1 MKLSALRPILVVLP
15 VTWIAAL
22 GAATVTSS
30 LPSVGVAAY
39 AFSAA
44 VYEVGSFLCH
54 QLSER
59 SFHFR
64 GAQLPVCARCV
75 GLYVGAGVAAVA
87 ASRLSGSTSRKVW
100 DRARVLLAV
109 AALPTA
115 VTLIGEWF
123 SGHMPS
129 HWIRAAA
136 GFPLGAIVM
145 LIVLAATAPESVVE
159 IH

>member
-1 MKLSALRPILVVLP
+1 MKLSALRPILVVMP
-15 VTWIAAL
+15 VAWIAAL

-30 LPSVGVAAY
+30 LPAVGAAAY
-39 AFSAA
+39 GFSAA
-44 VYEVGSFLCH
+44 IYQVGSLLCH

-64 GAQLPVCARCV
+64 GAQLPVCARCA
-75 GLYVGAGVAAVA
+75 GLYVGAAAA
-87 ASRLSGSTSRKVW
+87 ALSASRLGPTRSRNVW
-100 DRARVLLAV
+100 NRSRMLLAV

-136 GFPLGAIVM
+136 GLPLGAIVM
-145 LIVLAATAPESVVE
+145 LIVLAATTPESVVE

>member
-1 MKLSALRPILVVLP
+1 MKLIAFRPILVVSP
-15 VTWIAAL
+15 IAWVTAL
-22 GAATVTSS
+22 GLATVIASR
-30 LPSVGVAAY
+30 PIAGVAAY
-39 AFSAA
+39 GLSAA
-44 VYEVGSFLCH
+44 VYEVGSLLCH
-54 QLSER
+54 QLPER

-75 GLYVGAGVAAVA
+75 GLYLGAATAAIGVAGM
-87 ASRLSGSTSRKVW
+87 RRFGQRRIW
-100 DRARVLLAV
+100 DRARVLLFIG
-109 AALPTA
+109 AAPTA
-115 VTLIGEWF
+115 VTLIYEWF

-145 LIVLAATAPESVVE
+145 LIILAAATSESAVE

>member
-1 MKLSALRPILVVLP
+1 MKLSALRPILVAMPIVW
-15 VTWIAAL
+15 VTAL

-30 LPSVGVAAY
+30 RPVVGVAAY

-44 VYEVGSFLCH
+44 VYEVGSLLCH
-54 QLSER
+54 QLPER
-59 SFHFR
+59 SFHYR
-64 GAQLPVCARCV
+64 GVQLPVCARCV
-75 GLYVGAGVAAVA
+75 GLYVGAAAA
-87 ASRLSGSTSRKVW
+87 AIAAMRMRRTKSRQVW
-100 DRARVLLAV
+100 DRARVLLSV
-109 AALPTA
+109 AAVPTA
-115 VTLIGEWF
+115 VTLIDEWF

-145 LIVLAATAPESVVE
+145 LIVVAAATPESVVE

>member
-1 MKLSALRPILVVLP
+1 MKLGALRPILVVVP
-15 VTWIAAL
+15 VAWIAAL
-22 GAATVTSS
+22 AAATLTAS
-30 LPSVGVAAY
+30 LPAVGVAAY
-39 AFSAA
+39 GLSAA
-44 VYEVGSFLCH
+44 VYEVGSLLCH
-54 QLSER
+54 QLPER

-75 GLYVGAGVAAVA
+75 GLYVGAAAAALA
-87 ASRLSGSTSRKVW
+87 ASRLGRTTSRKIW

-109 AALPTA
+109 AALPTS

-123 SGHMPS
+123 SGQMPG

-145 LIVLAATAPESVVE
+145 LIVLAATTPESVVE

>member
-1 MKLSALRPILVVLP
+1 MKLSALRPILVVTP
-15 VTWIAAL
+15 TAWVAAL
-22 GAATVTSS
+22 GLATVIASR
-30 LPSVGVAAY
+30 PIVGVPAY
-39 AFSAA
+39 GLSAA
-44 VYEVGSFLCH
+44 VYEVGSLLCH
-54 QLSER
+54 QLPER

-75 GLYVGAGVAAVA
+75 GLYVGAAAA
-87 ASRLSGSTSRKVW
+87 AIGAVGMRRFTQRRIW
-100 DRARVLLAV
+100 DRARVLLFIGAT
-109 AALPTA
+109 PTA
-115 VTLIGEWF
+115 VTLIYEWF

-145 LIVLAATAPESVVE
+145 LIILAGATSESAVE